1 MVARAESATELTA
14 LASERWPV
22 RLGHNVFTHR
32 RLTPTMIAR
41 ATDTF
46 KHFRGLLR
54 QHDIH
59 LYRAV
64 ATAAVREAENR
75 DALIARIHRE
85 TGMRLEA
92 IDANEEA
99 RLTRLAVHTTL
110 GDTKPRLI
118 ADLGGGSL
126 EISLLRER
134 RVEQSFAL
142 PVGTVRLM
150 ESMGLA
156 NQVNEEKYGRL
167 QHYLASLLR
176 SAWPDP
182 PSLANELAVL
192 AGGNAE
198 TLARLCPGPRYQGVA
213 SVNLRLLRDRVWEI
227 LRRDIRARM
236 RVFGFRRDRAEVVGI
251 AAVVFLCLAAHT
263 GMETALVP
271 GVGVREGVLFDLA
284 AEHFRSPGAD
294 KHRTEALIENAR
306 VFAARMHCDLKHA
319 EHVRELA
326 ASLFDQL
333 SSVHRQPP
341 EMRLPLEMA
350 ALMHDAGA
358 SVNEEG
364 HHKHG
369 EYLVRNAAFAGI
381 SEQLQTIVACLVRYH
396 GKSEPEMHHK
406 LYASLDS
413 RRRRLVRELSA
424 ILKIA
429 AGLDADGLQ
438 SVQAAR
444 VRVRGSEACLTL
456 SVVDGASLDMTLL
469 RRKARPFERE
479 FGVSVT
485 YGRMRRAAKPKRAS
499 RPDVVRSIKFWK
511 QGRASNVWTLSA

>member
-1 MVARAESATELTA
+1 MVARAESATEIIPI
-14 LASERWPV
+14 ASERWPV

-32 RLTPTMIAR
+32 RLTPSTIAR

-46 KHFRGLLR
+46 RHFRSLIR

-75 DALIARIHRE
+75 DAFIARIHRE
-85 TGMRLEA
+85 TGIRLEA
-92 IDANEEA
+92 IDAGEEA

-126 EISLLRER
+126 EISLLHER
-134 RVEQSFAL
+134 RVEQALAL

-156 NQVNEEKYGRL
+156 NQVDEDKFGRL
-167 QHYLASLLR
+167 QHYLTSLLR
-176 SAWPDP
+176 STWPDP
-182 PSLANELAVL
+182 PSLENEIAVL

-198 TLARLCPGPRYQGVA
+198 TLARLCPGPRFRGVP
-213 SVNLRLLRDRVWEI
+213 SINLRLLRDRVWEI

-294 KHRTEALIENAR
+294 KHRAEALIENAR
-306 VFAARMHCDLKHA
+306 VFTARMHCDLKHA
-319 EHVRELA
+319 EHVRALA

-333 SSVHRQPP
+333 ASVHSQPP

-350 ALMHDAGA
+350 ALMHDVGA
-358 SVNEEG
+358 SVNEDS

-369 EYLVRNAAFAGI
+369 EYMVRNAALGGI

-396 GKSEPEMHHK
+396 GKSEPELHHK
-406 LYASLDS
+406 LYASLES
-413 RRRRLVRELSA
+413 RQRRLVRELAA

-429 AGLDADGLQ
+429 AGLDAAGLQ
-438 SVQAAR
+438 SVQEVR
-444 VRVRGSEACLTL
+444 TRVRGGEVCLSL
-456 SVVDGASLDMTLL
+456 AVVDGMSLDMTLL

-485 YGRMRRAAKPKRAS
+485 YGRMRRAAKPKKAAR
-499 RPDVVRSIKFWK
+499 RGVVRSIKSWK
-511 QGRASNVWTLSA
+511 AGRASNVWTLTA